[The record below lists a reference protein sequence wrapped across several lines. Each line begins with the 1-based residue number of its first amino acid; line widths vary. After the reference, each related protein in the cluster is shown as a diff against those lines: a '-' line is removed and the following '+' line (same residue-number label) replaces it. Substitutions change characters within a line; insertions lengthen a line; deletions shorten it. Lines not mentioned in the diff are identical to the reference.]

1 MSKIIEGKMNIEF
14 TNEQRYYKA
23 HKRVKDIKG
32 FYIHLTIYCL
42 VIPVIIFV
50 NLKYVPHFH
59 WFWFSTLGWGMG
71 LFFHWLGIFGFKL
84 LGLGKDWEDKKIKEF
99 MNENN

>member
-23 HKRVKDIKG
+23 QKRVKDIKG

-42 VIPVIIFV
+42 VIPVIIYV

-59 WFWFSTLGWGMG
+59 WFWFSLLGWGMG
-71 LFFHWLGIFGFKL
+71 LFFHWLGVFGFKF
-84 LGLGKDWEDKKIKEF
+84 LGLGKNWEDKKIKEF
-99 MNENN
+99 MNE